1 MLSQGTNEQAK
12 LYIAAKN
19 NKVTEFNEI
28 IKEVTRLSVLEYLV
42 GRETTKTRDPL
53 FYLNIMLLWV
63 S

>member
-19 NKVTEFNEI
+19 NKVTELNEI

-42 GRETTKTRDPL
+42 GRGTTKTRDP
-53 FYLNIMLLWV
+53 FCFTLLWV
-63 S
+63 C